1 MPEIN
6 PILQK
11 ERARRSMIFTIFSLV
26 LFLVTS
32 LLTFFWMVVYGI
44 SLYVAIPFVLV
55 SSSLGLLA
63 TTFLVTQFFGL
74 YLCLRPIEK
83 DRFNPINRAID
94 LKEDTRIAVTMPVYH
109 EDARR
114 VAGAFSAMIEE
125 LSHYKEAKHFDWFIL
140 SDSRKEDV
148 IVQEQ
153 KAVFLL
159 KEKFPDVGIHYRHRI
174 MNTFAKVGN
183 TSDFFRR
190 WGGGNL
196 RLLSCS
202 MAIVLCQQRTWSR
215 LPVLWRAM
223 TL

>member
-1 MPEIN
+1 MPTVD
-6 PILQK
+6 LTMQK
-11 ERARRSMIFTIFSLV
+11 ELKRRSIIFVIITLIMTGVTIYIQLYSALLFGFSLY
-26 LFLVTS
+26 
-32 LLTFFWMVVYGI
+32 WMVPLILVSSALGVLGVSFVVTQFI
-44 SLYVAIPFVLV
+44 GLYVA
-55 SSSLGLLA
+55 
-63 TTFLVTQFFGL
+63 
-74 YLCLRPIEK
+74 LRPIEK

-159 KEKFPDVGIHYRHRI
+159 KEKFPEIGIHYRHRI

-190 WGGGNL
+190 WGGNL
-196 RLLSCS
+196 RLL
-202 MAIVLCQQRTWSR
+202 
-215 LPVLWRAM
+215 
-223 TL
+223 

>member
-11 ERARRSMIFTIFSLV
+11 ERARRAKIVFVITGCLALANGSL
-26 LFLVTS
+26 S
-32 LLTFFWMVVYGI
+32 LFWMLAYNI
-44 SLYVAIPFVLV
+44 SYYIAIPFVILYTTLCV
-55 SSSLGLLA
+55 FLIAITAATFIATFTSL
-63 TTFLVTQFFGL
+63 T
-74 YLCLRPIEK
+74 PIEE

-125 LSHYKEAKHFDWFIL
+125 LSRYKEAKHFDWFIL

-159 KEKFPDVGIHYRHRI
+159 KEKFPEIGIHYRHRI

-190 WGGGNL
+190 WGGG
-196 RLLSCS
+196 
-202 MAIVLCQQRTWSR
+202 I
-215 LPVLWRAM
+215 
-223 TL
+223 

>member
-1 MPEIN
+1 MYTSRIN
-6 PILQK
+6 PALKK
-11 ERARRSMIFTIFSLV
+11 ERTRRSIIYMIIAILM
-26 LFLVTS
+26 TS
-32 LLTFFWMVVYGI
+32 LSFLLALFWMFIYGV
-44 SLYVAIPFVLV
+44 SLYVAAPF
-55 SSSLGLLA
+55 LLIYSIIGVFGSA
-63 TTFLVTQFFGL
+63 GIVTQLFGL
-74 YLCLRPIEK
+74 WVVLRPVEK

-94 LKEDTRIAVTMPVYH
+94 LKEDTRIAVTMPIYH

-190 WGGGNL
+190 WGGG
-196 RLLSCS
+196 
-202 MAIVLCQQRTWSR
+202 I
-215 LPVLWRAM
+215 
-223 TL
+223 

>member
-1 MPEIN
+1 MPAIN

-11 ERARRSMIFTIFSLV
+11 EQRRRSRILAGFTVSLTV
-26 LFLVTS
+26 LFAGIEILWMFAYHISLYISVPIILITS
-32 LLTFFWMVVYGI
+32 LLQI
-44 SLYVAIPFVLV
+44 
-55 SSSLGLLA
+55 LA
-63 TTFLVTQFFGL
+63 TGGLVTQFIGFYMAL
-74 YLCLRPIEK
+74 KPIEK
-83 DRFNPINRAID
+83 DPFNPINKAID
-94 LKEDTRIAVTMPVYH
+94 IKENTRIAVTMPIYH

-159 KEKFPDVGIHYRHRI
+159 KEKFPEIGIHYRHHI

-190 WGGGNL
+190 WGGRNL

-202 MAIVLCQQRTWSR
+202 MGIVLCLPRPWSH
-215 LPVLWRAM
+215 LLVL
-223 TL
+223 